1 VTEPA
6 LRDRKKQRTREA
18 IARAA
23 LELFADRGFS
33 AVSMA
38 QVAEAADVG
47 QRTLFRYYADKE
59 ELLFGDDAPVQ
70 DRLRQ
75 ALAARPDGEPPMV
88 AAREALV
95 DLAPL
100 WQDARDHGR
109 TRRAV
114 IEASPALRA
123 RQLAKHA
130 AYEEVLAEGL
140 ADRGT
145 DRPQA
150 RLLARVAVACAT
162 EAISRWLDA
171 EDPRGP
177 ALEPTV
183 RQAFAELGL
192 QLSSADDGRPA

>member
-1 VTEPA
+1 MTEPP
-6 LRDRKKQRTREA
+6 LRDRKKQRTRES

-23 LELFADRGFS
+23 LELFAARGFA

-47 QRTLFRYYADKE
+47 QRTLFRYFADKE
-59 ELLFGDDAPVQ
+59 ELLFGDEAPVQ
-70 DRLRQ
+70 ARLRH
-75 ALAARPDGEPPMV
+75 ALAARPEGEPPIV
-88 AAREALV
+88 AAREALA

-130 AYEEVLAEGL
+130 DYEEVLTEGL

-145 DRPQA
+145 DRTQA
-150 RLLARVAVACAT
+150 RLLARVAIACAT
-162 EAISRWLDA
+162 EAISRWLDDG
-171 EDPRGP
+171 DPGRP
-177 ALEPTV
+177 ALDQAV

-192 QLSSADDGRPA
+192 HLSSADDLRPA